1 MEYDT
6 SFKEDFPFLSSLFS
20 ENNSSSSFKPDFNG
34 CFPLPDGS
42 SPSSSSSKALVHN
55 FILNQGQDTTPT
67 GNNNTGSLLNN
78 HPLHFHQFPIDG
90 SSKNPF
96 FEDSTTCTDPFIDP
110 YTNDLNAYIPSLSFT
125 VPDHGTS
132 LNNGLT
138 FQAFST
144 ESPCW
149 DFSQNKA
156 SAPPET
162 GEHHRSYQQQQ
173 QEPMDFQDQ
182 PSTPPPPPPPPV
194 ATKVAE
200 DASCITNQNGRNNNN
215 QDRDDDDDDD
225 DDEKKNNNRRFLK
238 AKRVN
243 QATKKTSIIKGQ
255 WTPQEDRVLMQLV
268 TRHGTKKWSQ
278 IAKMLNGRVGKQCRE
293 RWHNHLRPDI
303 KKDSWSEEEDMILIA
318 AHKEIGNKWAEI
330 AKRLPGRT
338 ENTIKNHWN
347 ATKRRQFTRRS
358 KAKDGNSNP
367 PKGSLLQNYIKSVSS
382 PTELTPA
389 AAASSSSQHDNEF
402 EMTDASPH
410 MVQPETSGLN
420 STGWSIG
427 ALNDHVQRQ
436 RQQQQEMNY
445 CFDAN
450 VYNDMHRN
458 QSFGS
463 MLEGDGNG
471 NGSGMGNFELPL
483 EMDSLKKELD
493 LLEMIS
499 QGNL

>member
-200 DASCITNQNGRNNNN
+200 DASCITNQNGR
-215 QDRDDDDDDD
+215 
-225 DDEKKNNNRRFLK
+225 
-238 AKRVN
+238 
-243 QATKKTSIIKGQ
+243 Q

-450 VYNDMHRN
+450 RKKNTLISLGMNRN
-458 QSFGS
+458 RCSF
-463 MLEGDGNG
+463 
-471 NGSGMGNFELPL
+471 
-483 EMDSLKKELD
+483 
-493 LLEMIS
+493 I
-499 QGNL
+499 QGIMSIFF